1 MKYRKMKLWI
11 FLVVL
16 ILSKTNQFI
25 LKLFDEVFLKGNEMQ
40 RIEALL
46 NSDQSKMWVIN
57 EQFINL
63 WFLVPSSEQLCEDM
77 E

>member
-1 MKYRKMKLWI
+1 MKLWI

>member
-1 MKYRKMKLWI
+1 MKLWI

-25 LKLFDEVFLKGNEMQ
+25 LKLFYEVFLKGNEMQ